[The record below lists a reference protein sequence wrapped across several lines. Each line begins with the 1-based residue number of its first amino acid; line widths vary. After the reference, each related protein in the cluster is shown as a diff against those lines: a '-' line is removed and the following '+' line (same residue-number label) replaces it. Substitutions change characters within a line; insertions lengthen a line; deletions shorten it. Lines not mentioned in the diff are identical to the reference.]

1 MENFNLKK
9 FLVEN
14 KLTTNSKATNEEK
27 GVQLSDPEL
36 AVRWWSRREPSE
48 KQELLDK
55 YLPQHK
61 SDRMSSQDIYWL
73 WLKQQKL

>member
-14 KLTTNSKATNEEK
+14 KLTTNSKMLNEEN

-48 KQELLDK
+48 KQELLNK
-55 YLPQHK
+55 YLPQHS
-61 SDRMSSQDIYWL
+61 SDEMSSQDIYWL